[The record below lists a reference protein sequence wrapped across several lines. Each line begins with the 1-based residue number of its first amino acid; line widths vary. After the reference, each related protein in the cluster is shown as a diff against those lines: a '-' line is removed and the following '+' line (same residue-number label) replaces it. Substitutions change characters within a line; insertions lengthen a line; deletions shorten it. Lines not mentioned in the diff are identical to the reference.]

1 MAEQWRVVA
10 NYLAI
15 VGLRQCIVEIMK
27 KLLSSSSDGIVR
39 LFKIGGIQDLEVA
52 ALKTFREKQCIIL

>member
-1 MAEQWRVVA
+1 M
-10 NYLAI
+10 AI
-15 VGLRQCIVEIMK
+15 VSFRQCIVEFMK